1 MGPQEAPAGT
11 GHPTGTPSTSMALS
25 HQFIWSSTSLILC
38 FMRSGGSS
46 LAWPT
51 TAGDRRKQETQ
62 DVVGLCER
70 IPTFWCGSHQIPPGP
85 DLRSMAA
92 GAAVPMPRF
101 WIWYTGCVGLCP
113 SFSPLGGAGAAGGG
127 GAVPSGVEAF
137 AAATGP
143 FPSSRGFMRTMGF
156 SSGAGAAGAA
166 GAAGGGGCFD
176 CGSEKVPVT
185 GRDPRPNCSHPP
197 LLKNASLLTRSAGGF
212 ERMMGVFC
220 MTEVLVSSLPSCG
233 ERGQSLRKGPLA
245 SGDPPEGSFVPAT
258 VLNAFSPTCK
268 PVILLTPFYK

>member
-51 TAGDRRKQETQ
+51 TG
-62 DVVGLCER
+62 
-70 IPTFWCGSHQIPPGP
+70 
-85 DLRSMAA
+85 SMAA

-176 CGSEKVPVT
+176 
-185 GRDPRPNCSHPP
+185 
-197 LLKNASLLTRSAGGF
+197 RSAGGF

-220 MTEVLVSSLPSCG
+220 MTEVLVSSLPS
-233 ERGQSLRKGPLA
+233 RLSLSHGA
-245 SGDPPEGSFVPAT
+245 M
-258 VLNAFSPTCK
+258 
-268 PVILLTPFYK
+268 